1 MRPRAFAVLIAA
13 LALAGAGVASG
24 ALRGGPLSGPS
35 AIGGGH
41 HDAACPTGGLPEWTV
56 CLPSRDF
63 SLDAHAVG
71 GSGRAVGTLRY
82 GHRGGPLDMT
92 VAVSCLNVSGG
103 HAVVGGTVTGA
114 PDPSVVGLPA
124 LFFVTDQGDPAS
136 ATPDGI
142 SAFLLTD
149 PSTPFPGE
157 PADFPRSCPSSTDS
171 FMGYF
176 DITGDVA
183 VSG

>member
-1 MRPRAFAVLIAA
+1 MRLRFFVAVLAL
-13 LALAGAGVASG
+13 LALGGGVASS
-24 ALRGGPLSGPS
+24 ALRGGPLAGPS
-35 AIGGGH
+35 AVGGGH
-41 HDAACPTGGLPEWTV
+41 HDAACPSGGLPAWTV

-71 GSGRAVGTLRY
+71 GGGRAVGTLRY
-82 GHRGGPLDMT
+82 GHRGGSPDMT
-92 VAVSCLNVSGG
+92 VNVTCLTTSGG
-103 HAVVGGTVTGA
+103 AAVVGGKVSAA
-114 PDPSVVGLPA
+114 PDPSIIGTAAVFYVVDRGGPA
-124 LFFVTDQGDPAS
+124 GTTL
-136 ATPDGI
+136 DGI

-149 PSTPFPGE
+149 ASTPFPGE

-176 DITGDVA
+176 DVSGDVA